1 MTMHLPPQCVAGVSR
16 WLTDYDT
23 PSNTPHDDPH
33 GIIVRGEV
41 KTIFDSIIGGLM
53 CTMRPSQTTAALL
66 LSPGRVVLHM
76 AAPPHTPRLYT

>member
-41 KTIFDSIIGGLM
+41 KTIFE
-53 CTMRPSQTTAALL
+53 TV
-66 LSPGRVVLHM
+66 LS
-76 AAPPHTPRLYT
+76 AD